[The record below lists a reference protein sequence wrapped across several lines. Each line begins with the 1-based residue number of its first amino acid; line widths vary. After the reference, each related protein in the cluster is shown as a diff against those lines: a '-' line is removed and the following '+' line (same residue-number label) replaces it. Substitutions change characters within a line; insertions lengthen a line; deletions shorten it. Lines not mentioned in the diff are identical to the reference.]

1 MADPREVLCAAGWHR
16 DTLRSA
22 HDAPCVVTTAWL
34 SLAVGLVAVAN
45 GLWAVGQAVIVAMLR
60 SHSERWR
67 SFRMGAHVVLMLGA
81 LSWSCG
87 AALLWRNLDDGLDE
101 FGA

>member
-1 MADPREVLCAAGWHR
+1 MTLLESRTEVVACLPAPFGLETRESEKLLKRMADPREVLCAAGWHR

-34 SLAVGLVAVAN
+34 SLAVGLVTVAN

-60 SHSERWR
+60 
-67 SFRMGAHVVLMLGA
+67 
-81 LSWSCG
+81 
-87 AALLWRNLDDGLDE
+87 
-101 FGA
+101 